1 MSSYLNHSLEGLV
14 ALLVGPRLGQVAAH
28 PHVLAQE
35 DLEIQIE
42 FGNPLLFPSNKNYPH
57 LSVVL
62 EPVQD
67 LLDVLLEEPERQPLV
82 ELDLLLVPLGLQR
95 AVVGQDLVDDGQDV
109 GGALGVVGGR
119 SRVLGAAA
127 AAANILFPREEKD
140 EIIHHDRFEW
150 VSR

>member
-1 MSSYLNHSLEGLV
+1 M
-14 ALLVGPRLGQVAAH
+14 
-28 PHVLAQE
+28 
-35 DLEIQIE
+35 
-42 FGNPLLFPSNKNYPH
+42 
-57 LSVVL
+57 VL
-62 EPVQD
+62 EPVEH

-109 GGALGVVGGR
+109 GGALGVVGGGR
-119 SRVLGAAA
+119 RVLGGAAA

-140 EIIHHDRFEW
+140 GILNHDRFEW

>member
-1 MSSYLNHSLEGLV
+1 M
-14 ALLVGPRLGQVAAH
+14 
-28 PHVLAQE
+28 
-35 DLEIQIE
+35 
-42 FGNPLLFPSNKNYPH
+42 
-57 LSVVL
+57 VL

-109 GGALGVVGGR
+109 GGALGVVGGGR
-119 SRVLGAAA
+119 RVLGTAAA
-127 AAANILFPREEKD
+127 ILFPREEKD
-140 EIIHHDRFEW
+140 EISHDRFEW